1 MDCCSLFVFLRCV
14 VIASV
19 LCVRVCACVCVF
31 PRFGRLRSTS
41 IYLLEMGS
49 GKQEAKSQDRMNVTA
64 LSRLPRAVGSTVVC
78 RV

>member
-1 MDCCSLFVFLRCV
+1 MCV
-14 VIASV
+14 
-19 LCVRVCACVCVF
+19 CVRVCVCVCVF